1 MLDRSEAVTKLI
13 LDEKWQ
19 GSSAVCSP
27 SCSPSSTLSELT
39 MLCRSDVNQDEEILR
54 NQLLER
60 EAARRREAEAREREA
75 ELARQRLEEER
86 LAREEEERRQAER
99 GKALEKKRGVGR
111 GVSRT
116 VDPSSSGV
124 RGVRGT
130 RASMRARG
138 VATGIARGTAD
149 SSFNSRDGVL
159 ICYFKARL
167 PERAISLGL
176 LRQHPVERV

>member
-1 MLDRSEAVTKLI
+1 MARSIRCKSCFML
-13 LDEKWQ
+13 
-19 GSSAVCSP
+19 SSNPPKRMEVC
-27 SCSPSSTLSELT
+27 LLYHIK
-39 MLCRSDVNQDEEILR
+39 DEEILMNKMR
-54 NQLLER
+54 ER
-60 EAARRREAEAREREA
+60 EAAERREAEAREREA

-116 VDPSSSGV
+116 VDSSTSGV

-138 VATGIARGTAD
+138 VATGIARGMIVPCSMSKVLTSVEGTATGIPRPP
-149 SSFNSRDGVL
+149 SSASTRPSGIPSRG
-159 ICYFKARL
+159 RG
-167 PERAISLGL
+167 RA
-176 LRQHPVERV
+176 